1 MQDGW
6 IRAAVAGDDFIK
18 IEDKA
23 AVKVSPKED
32 VFMLPP
38 SPLKTGVALI

>member
-1 MQDGW
+1 M
-6 IRAAVAGDDFIK
+6 AGDDFIK

-32 VFMLPP
+32 VSMLPS
-38 SPLKTGVALI
+38 SPLKTGVGFI